1 MSETEVFEILKEIAG
16 KVTGS
21 EAAFKNATMAS
32 DFREDLGMD
41 SISVLYMVLDIEKRF
56 KIRFDNKSIAQLKSV
71 GDVVD
76 YVLKH
81 QK

>member
-16 KVTGS
+16 DVTGS
-21 EAAFKNATMAS
+21 KEAFKNATMTS

-41 SISVLYMVLDIEKRF
+41 SISVLYMVLRIEKRF
-56 KIRFDNKSIAQLKSV
+56 DIRFDNDSIAKLRSV
-71 GDVVD
+71 GDVVN